1 MVNDLLQRTI
11 KKRTYWFFHIWL
23 CKLSNNIVYY
33 ICDKYRDKKSETG
46 IIWNDKNIRIKWPTK
61 KIIISKKDKNNISIK
76 KYKEIY
82 LK

>member
-1 MVNDLLQRTI
+1 LGL
-11 KKRTYWFFHIWL
+11 KKENL
-23 CKLSNNIVYY
+23 VYY

-46 IIWNDKNIRIKWPTK
+46 IIWNDKNIKMKWPTK
-61 KIIISKKDKNNISIK
+61 KIILYKKDKKNITIK